1 MHHFKVW
8 KNYILEGD
16 SMLFFCFSSK
26 DRHSIVESVLFHLTN
41 YGLPVWYDR
50 HKMLLGD
57 ERDYKNF
64 DEGVKNCN
72 YAIIILSQNTINSK
86 CANEEIDLI
95 FEKYKRQQMYIFP
108 IFFNIKVS
116 DLPERYIWMT
126 KLVYK
131 ELTIG
136 TDSRSACNHII
147 CRFLLDELQK
157 YKIKT
162 INEYMK
168 TYEHNHTFSYITKL
182 INSYCS
188 VSDDNHNA
196 QIALLYAGCLYIR
209 EHYNLMEIPH
219 FYYKGTQRLFEETRL
234 NLPIDLRETLI
245 FERLFLLLFN
255 AAIFGYII

>member
-1 MHHFKVW
+1 
-8 KNYILEGD
+8 
-16 SMLFFCFSSK
+16 
-26 DRHSIVESVLFHLTN
+26 
-41 YGLPVWYDR
+41 
-50 HKMLLGD
+50 MLLGD

-64 DEGVKNCN
+64 DEGVNNCN

-95 FEKYKRQQMYIFP
+95 CEKFERHQMYVFP
-108 IFFNIKVS
+108 LFFNIKASKV
-116 DLPERYIWMT
+116 PEKYAWMT

-136 TDSRSACNHII
+136 NDSRSACNHII
-147 CRFLLDELQK
+147 CRILLDELQR
-157 YKIKT
+157 YKIKS
-162 INEYMK
+162 INDYLK
-168 TYEHNHTFSYITKL
+168 IYENNGTFSYITKL
-182 INSYCS
+182 INSYCRI
-188 VSDDNHNA
+188 SDDNHNA
-196 QIALLYAGCLYIR
+196 QIALLYAGCLYIK
-209 EHYNLMEIPH
+209 ENYNLTDIPS

>member
-1 MHHFKVW
+1 
-8 KNYILEGD
+8 
-16 SMLFFCFSSK
+16 MLFFCFSSK
-26 DRHSIVESVLFHLTN
+26 DRHSIVEAILFHLTN

-64 DEGVKNCN
+64 DEGVNNCS
-72 YAIIILSQNTINSK
+72 YAVVILSQNTISSK

-95 FEKYKRQQMYIFP
+95 FEKFKRHQMYVFP
-108 IFFNIKVS
+108 VFFNIKAS
-116 DLPERYIWMT
+116 DLPEKYNWMT

-136 TDSRSACNHII
+136 KDSRSACNHII
-147 CRFLLDELQK
+147 CKVLLDEVQK
-157 YKIKT
+157 YKVKNL
-162 INEYMK
+162 NEYLKM
-168 TYEHNHTFSYITKL
+168 YENNHTFSFITKL
-182 INSYCS
+182 VNSYCR

-196 QIALLYAGCLYIR
+196 QITLLYAGCIYIL
-209 EHYNLMEIPH
+209 ENYNLDGIPS
-219 FYYKGTQRLFEETRL
+219 FYYKGVQRLFEETRL
-234 NLPIDLRETLI
+234 SLPIDLRETLI